1 MLLGRYQHVVMSIEK
16 PANHLSSLSLRQ
28 PPKPAPRTLSEVKRT
43 IDIEIHLVIPGRGQ
57 FLNCREVGRG
67 RGRESM
73 DFYTYL
79 SRLSFDRAKEF
90 FTLAVSIV
98 ISNVFSFIFTFFFA
112 VVTNQGIEFVVA
124 VGTLLGAMNGALIGK
139 ETESGFIRGAAV
151 GAISGA
157 VFSLEVL
164 ESSLLSDESL
174 TGCLQYLIDVIAS
187 LLSGRLVRERLGP
200 AIQSVM
206 QKHV

>member
-1 MLLGRYQHVVMSIEK
+1 
-16 PANHLSSLSLRQ
+16 
-28 PPKPAPRTLSEVKRT
+28 
-43 IDIEIHLVIPGRGQ
+43 
-57 FLNCREVGRG
+57 
-67 RGRESM
+67 M

-98 ISNVFSFIFTFFFA
+98 ISNVLSFIFTFFFA
-112 VVTNQGIEFVVA
+112 VV
-124 VGTLLGAMNGALIGK
+124 GTLFGAMNGALIGK

-164 ESSLLSDESL
+164 ESSLSDESL

-200 AIQSVM
+200 AIQSVRNAETGM
-206 QKHV
+206 SLSLNDLFRFN

>member
-1 MLLGRYQHVVMSIEK
+1 MCVQGCFVGGLNLFVFIS
-16 PANHLSSLSLRQ
+16 
-28 PPKPAPRTLSEVKRT
+28 
-43 IDIEIHLVIPGRGQ
+43 RGQ

-67 RGRESM
+67 RGRDSM

-79 SRLSFDRAKEF
+79 SRQKGLVPLHLSLLCGWLCVEIPFHITETA
-90 FTLAVSIV
+90 LN
-98 ISNVFSFIFTFFFA
+98 ISWVL
-112 VVTNQGIEFVVA
+112 VTNQGIEFVVA

-206 QKHV
+206 QKQV

>member
-1 MLLGRYQHVVMSIEK
+1 
-16 PANHLSSLSLRQ
+16 
-28 PPKPAPRTLSEVKRT
+28 
-43 IDIEIHLVIPGRGQ
+43 
-57 FLNCREVGRG
+57 
-67 RGRESM
+67 M

-79 SRLSFDRAKEF
+79 SRLSFDRAKGF
-90 FTLAVSIV
+90 FILAVSIV
-98 ISNVFSFIFTFFFA
+98 ISNVLSFIFTFFFA
-112 VVTNQGIEFVVA
+112 VETALNISWVLVSNQGIEFVVA

-164 ESSLLSDESL
+164 ESSLSDESL
-174 TGCLQYLIDVIAS
+174 TGYLQYLIDVIAS

-206 QKHV
+206 QKQV